1 LLPLFGFCSN
11 SLGSRRKQAC
21 ALQGLRRLLNVKG
34 ISMSATNPRYE
45 KLLEPGRIGS
55 VKTRNRMVKSG
66 AGMLMWHEDDL
77 HMRPEVLAFYE
88 GIARGG
94 VGLLIVE
101 SPTIDYPLGVRWR
114 ERYRIDDDKY
124 IKGLSELVAII
135 HKHGCPTFM
144 QMNHDG
150 PWQVKL
156 PFAPEPMYDGPPIG
170 ASPVSFESDGDFH
183 AEVPRVL
190 TVGEIQEI
198 VEKFASAAV
207 RAQKAGFDGVDI
219 NAASS
224 HLLHNFFS
232 PFWNKRDD
240 AYGGSIENR
249 SRFAVEVVQEIKKRL
264 GNDFPVSVIMN
275 GIEIGQGIGV
285 PDSQCL
291 THEDAQGIA
300 RCLEQAGADAI
311 QVRSHFLG
319 YHVGA
324 YLTDAL
330 FYPEPPIP
338 IESFPKAYNAK
349 QLGVAANIHAAAG
362 IKSVVSIPVTVV
374 AKLDADIGERL
385 IREGKVDFIA
395 MTRRLLA
402 DPDYP
407 RKIAEG
413 RVDDIQPCTGC
424 DNCLGSRRCRI
435 NGLLGTPNNTIEKAP
450 KKKKVLII
458 GGGPAGMSA
467 ARVSAMRGHDVT
479 LLEKAPEL
487 GGLLPLASMVKGKHP
502 EDLSLIINYF
512 SRQLAKLG
520 VKVELGREADLSI
533 IDKINPD
540 VVFLATGGASTVPK
554 IAGIN
559 HPKVISGAALHRR
572 LKFALK
578 LFKPETLRS
587 LTRFYMP
594 IGKRVVVIGGAI
606 QGCELAE
613 FLAKR
618 GRKVTVVEAKPTIG
632 DGMVD
637 ALLAYLTIWFKK
649 KGVSLISGVKEF
661 VEINDRGLTVITK
674 DGKRQTI
681 EADSIVTAL
690 PLTPNDELLTGLKQR
705 VAEVYAIGDCREP
718 LLIAD
723 AIGTGLRTAREI

>member
-1 LLPLFGFCSN
+1 MS
-11 SLGSRRKQAC
+11 
-21 ALQGLRRLLNVKG
+21 
-34 ISMSATNPRYE
+34 ISSKYQ

-55 VKTRNRMVKSG
+55 VKTRNRIVKSG

-101 SPTIDYPLGVRWR
+101 SPTIDYPRGVRWR
-114 ERYRIDDDKY
+114 ERYRLDDDKY
-124 IKGLSELVAII
+124 IQGLSELVQII

-156 PFAPEPMYDGPPIG
+156 PFVPEPMYDGAPIG
-170 ASPVSFESDGDFH
+170 ASPVSFEFEGDFH
-183 AEVPRVL
+183 AEKPHPL
-190 TVGEIQEI
+190 TVEEIQEI
-198 VEKFASAAV
+198 VDKFANAAV
-207 RAQKAGFDGVDI
+207 RARKAGFDGVDI

-232 PFWNKRDD
+232 PFWNKRTDS
-240 AYGGSIENR
+240 YGGSIENR
-249 SRFAVEVVQEIKKRL
+249 ARFAMEVIREIKKRA
-264 GNDFPVSVIMN
+264 GNDFPVSIIMN
-275 GIEIGQGIGV
+275 GVEIGQGIGV
-285 PDSQCL
+285 SDSQCL
-291 THEDAQGIA
+291 THDDAKRIA
-300 RCLEQAGADAI
+300 KCLQAAGADAI

-338 IESFPKAYNAK
+338 IESFPKAYDASD
-349 QLGVAANIHAAAG
+349 LGVAANVPAAAG
-362 IKSVVSIPVTVV
+362 IKSVVNIPVTVV
-374 AKLDADIGERL
+374 AKLDANIGERIL
-385 IREGKVDFIA
+385 RAGKVDFIA

-413 RVDDIQPCTGC
+413 RLDDIQPCTGC

-435 NGLLGTPNNTIEKAP
+435 NGLLGTPYNTIEKAA
-450 KKKKVLII
+450 KKNKVLVI

-467 ARVSAMRGHDVT
+467 ARVSALRGHDVT
-479 LLEKAPEL
+479 LYEKSNSL
-487 GGLLPLASMVKGKHP
+487 GGLLPVASVVKGNRP
-502 EDLSLIINYF
+502 EDLSLITNYF
-512 SRQLAKLG
+512 SRQLTKLG
-520 VKVELGREADLSI
+520 VKVVLGKEADLSVVDAI
-533 IDKINPD
+533 KPD
-540 VVFLATGGASTVPK
+540 VVFLATGGTSTIPR
-554 IAGIN
+554 IPGIDRPN
-559 HPKVISGAALHRR
+559 VANGAALHQQ

-578 LFKPETLRS
+578 FFKPETLGK
-587 LTRFYMP
+587 LTKFYMP
-594 IGKRVVVIGGAI
+594 MGKRVVVIGGAI

-618 GRKVTVVEAKPTIG
+618 GRTVTVVETKPTIG

-637 ALLAYLTIWFKK
+637 ALLSNLLKWFQK
-649 KGVSLISGVKEF
+649 KGVTLISGVKEF
-661 VEINDRGLTVITK
+661 VEITDKGLTIIK
-674 DGKRQTI
+674 GDGKKQTI

-690 PLTPNDELLTGLKQR
+690 PLTSNNELFNGLKAK
-705 VAEVYAIGDCREP
+705 VSEVYAVGDCREP

-723 AIGTGLRTAREI
+723 AIGTGLRTAREV